1 MKMKINSTKKDNL
14 LPWPDN
20 KCATNYKKEIAKELI
35 KCLFRRWISSSSD
48 ITCPPHQ
55 QDIYEKQVG
64 YKEERTVGV

>member
-1 MKMKINSTKKDNL
+1 MC
-14 LPWPDN
+14 N
-20 KCATNYKKEIAKELI
+20 KLQKRNCKELI

-64 YKEERTVGV
+64 YKEERTVGGEDSRRIGQ